1 MASLTPDGLNR
12 IPLVLGQ
19 RVTKTRHVSGGPCR
33 GRHVSGG
40 PGRGRPLAGRVTAVW
55 GTRATEG
62 TVYVGTHDLVTV
74 EVLEQGDSPFYA
86 GLTGLILPVFT
97 LSGLGEG
104 AG

>member
-19 RVTKTRHVSGGPCR
+19 RVTKTRNVSGGPCR
-33 GRHVSGG
+33 GC
-40 PGRGRPLAGRVTAVW
+40 PLAGRVTAVW

>member
-19 RVTKTRHVSGGPCR
+19 RVTKTRHVSGGPCQ
-33 GRHVSGG
+33 
-40 PGRGRPLAGRVTAVW
+40 GRPLAGRVTALW
-55 GTRATEG
+55 GTRATAG